1 MKHANAR
8 GVFGESEMVLG
19 HEGGERGTVRLRIA
33 ELFGVVAEESFDVI
47 DKRQP
52 AEVGLAGKFVIVRVF
67 IGWEKVLELDPI
79 KTVYAAARIGFDEEV
94 LLGDGVAVEIDDL
107 RADEV
112 KLPGEGEVG
121 GGILL
126 RVDGLVL
133 DLALNGRE
141 RRRLRDDEGGDQESQ
156 KDGG

>member
-67 IGWEKVLELDPI
+67 IGWEKVLELDPV
-79 KTVYAAARIGFDEEV
+79 KAVYAAAGIRFDEEV

-107 RADEV
+107 RADGVE
-112 KLPGEGEVG
+112 LLGEGEIG

-141 RRRLRDDEGGDQESQ
+141 RRRLREGEGGD
-156 KDGG
+156 